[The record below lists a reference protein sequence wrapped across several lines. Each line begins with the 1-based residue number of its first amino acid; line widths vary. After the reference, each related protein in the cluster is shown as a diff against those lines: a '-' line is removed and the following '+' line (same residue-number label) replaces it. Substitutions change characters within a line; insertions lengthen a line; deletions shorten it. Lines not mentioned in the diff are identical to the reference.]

1 MNSGQL
7 EGTDFE
13 SDICQLVSVEHFSRK
28 IIFKCH
34 QKIKKVF
41 SIVHHRQG

>member
-28 IIFKCH
+28 KYF
-34 QKIKKVF
+34 QVATKK
-41 SIVHHRQG
+41 